1 MITEKQLSKALV
13 ENFENFKEDL
23 TFEEYADMIDFWA
36 DKDGDV
42 ENFENFKDLTF
53 EEYADMLDFWVD
65 KDGNIIVEERGME
78 PVDGVKKVGHVDNG
92 DIYVY

>member
-23 TFEEYADMIDFWA
+23 TFEEYADMIDFW
-36 DKDGDV
+36 
-42 ENFENFKDLTF
+42 
-53 EEYADMLDFWVD
+53 VD
-65 KDGNIIVEERGME
+65 KDGNIIVEGRGME